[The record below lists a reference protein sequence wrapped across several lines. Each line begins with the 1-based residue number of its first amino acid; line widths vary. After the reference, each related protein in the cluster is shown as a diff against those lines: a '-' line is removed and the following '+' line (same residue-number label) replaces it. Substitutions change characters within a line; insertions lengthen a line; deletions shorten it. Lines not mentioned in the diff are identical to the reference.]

1 MRTLLYHS
9 GRFLVIE
16 SPSWGGIEIVD
27 KRCRRAAYLEGEL
40 ARSLRSSMADLASGN
55 GDAEN
60 LERFLHQYQ
69 GLYTNPLN
77 LH

>member
-1 MRTLLYHS
+1 MRTLLYNSAH
-9 GRFLVIE
+9 FLVTE

-40 ARSLRSSMADLASGN
+40 ARSLRTSMADLAN
-55 GDAEN
+55 GKGDPGN
-60 LERFLHQYQ
+60 LERFLDQYQ